1 MRRSFS
7 LRRGRKPGDCRSP
20 AIPAST
26 LMVLLTAIL
35 ASTPAAGCGGA
46 EPASPQNTICGTPQN
61 DSLVGTSADDRIC
74 GLAGDDTLKGGAG
87 SDELD
92 GGPGNDTLIGGAGMD
107 SLYGSSGND
116 VLRSDTDLVAH
127 GGNGSDSIYVVNTV
141 RTLSDGT
148 LKDSLLIRLL
158 HAGPDRR
165 DLQLVNCG
173 NDSLTIAGRVLN
185 KSLISRLSIGLGCE
199 TVRFSQ

>member
-1 MRRSFS
+1 MRRSLS
-7 LRRGRKPGDCRSP
+7 LRHRGRKPGDCRSP

-35 ASTPAAGCGGA
+35 AAGCGGA

-61 DSLVGTSADDRIC
+61 DLLVGTSADDRIC
-74 GLAGDDTLKGGAG
+74 GVTGDDTLKGGAG

-107 SLYGSSGND
+107 SLYGWSGND

-127 GGNGSDSIYVVNTV
+127 GGNGRDSIYVVNTV

-158 HAGPDRR
+158 AAGPDRR

-173 NDSLTIAGRVLN
+173 TGKDSLTIAGRVLN

-199 TVRFSQ
+199 TVRFIR